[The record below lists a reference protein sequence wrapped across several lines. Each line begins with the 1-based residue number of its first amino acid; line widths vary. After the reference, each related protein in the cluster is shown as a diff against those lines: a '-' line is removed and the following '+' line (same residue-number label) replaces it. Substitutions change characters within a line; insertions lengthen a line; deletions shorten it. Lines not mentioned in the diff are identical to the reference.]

1 MITRST
7 NRQHAASAYDFTR
20 FDPSMGRFMAVRFRN
35 RSAFTLVE
43 LLVVIAIIGIL
54 VALLLP
60 AIQAAREAARRSQCQ
75 NNLKQ
80 IGLAIQNFASA
91 KRVLPTGGTVPYPKI
106 ELYVTSGGQPFG
118 PERQGLGWAFQ
129 ILPYLE
135 DGNTYALKKTGDIES
150 TVVPGYFC
158 PSRRQPTRITG
169 SGAHGIDESQGVI
182 LMDYAGATPRGID
195 PTTEL
200 PYRDDEVLPNS
211 FWQPRDSGTWQVPD
225 KKQWLGLIVRSRFH
239 RKAEDTNDTS
249 LTTNPML
256 DSGSTSPITFAKCTD
271 GLSKTLLVSEKLVSP
286 LFYEG
291 GTPSDDRGWS
301 DGWDPDSIR
310 CTCVPPY
317 PDSGALQLKDW
328 EYNAFPY
335 GQINDAFHFGSA
347 HAGGMNAAF
356 GDGSVHT
363 ISYDIDPVMFDRLG
377 DRRDG
382 EALDTSAL

>member
-1 MITRST
+1 MS
-7 NRQHAASAYDFTR
+7 ASFEKRRAILSSSGKD
-20 FDPSMGRFMAVRFRN
+20 G
-35 RSAFTLVE
+35 FTLVE

-60 AIQAAREAARRSQCQ
+60 AIQAAREAARRNQCK

-80 IGLAIQNFASA
+80 VGLAIQNFASS
-91 KRVLPTGGTVPYPKI
+91 KKVLPTGGTVPYPKI
-106 ELYVTSGGQPFG
+106 ELYLSSGGQPLG

-135 DGNTYALKKTGDIES
+135 EGNTYALKNTRDIES

-158 PSRRQPTRITG
+158 PSRRQPTRISG
-169 SGAHGIDESQGVI
+169 SGSSGINESKGVI

-195 PTTEL
+195 PTTGQ
-200 PYRDDEVLPNS
+200 PYLDSEVLPNS
-211 FWQPRDSGTWQVPD
+211 FWQPQIGGTWEVPD
-225 KKQWLGLIVRSRFH
+225 RKEWFGLIVRTRFH
-239 RKAEDTNDTS
+239 RKNEKGENTPDN
-249 LTTNPML
+249 LFV

-271 GLSKTLLVSEKLVSP
+271 GLSKTMLVSEKLVNP
-286 LFYEG
+286 LYYQG

-301 DGWDPDSIR
+301 DGWDPDTMR

-317 PDSGALQLKDW
+317 ADSDAVSLKDW

-335 GQINDAFHFGSA
+335 GLLNDAFNFGSA
-347 HAGGMNAAF
+347 HSGGMSAVF

-363 ISYDIDPVMFDRLG
+363 ISYDIDPTTFDRLG

-382 EALDTSAL
+382 EVVDTSAF

>member
-1 MITRST
+1 MNAIPKKRREVALSL
-7 NRQHAASAYDFTR
+7 
-20 FDPSMGRFMAVRFRN
+20 RN
-35 RSAFTLVE
+35 LGFTLVE

-60 AIQAAREAARRSQCQ
+60 AIQAAREAARRNQCK

-80 IGLAIQNFASA
+80 VGLAVQNFASA
-91 KRVLPTGGTVPYPKI
+91 KNVLPTGGTVPYPKI
-106 ELYVTSGGQPFG
+106 ELYVSNGGQPLG
-118 PERQGLGWAFQ
+118 PDHQGLGWAFQ

-135 DGNTYALKKTGDIES
+135 DGNTYALQKTGDIES

-158 PSRRQPTRITG
+158 PSRRAPTRISTSG
-169 SGAHGIDESQGVI
+169 SSGIDESHGVI

-195 PTTEL
+195 SATGL
-200 PYRDDEVLPNS
+200 PYLDSEVLPNS
-211 FWQPRDSGTWQVPD
+211 FWQPQLGGTWEVPD
-225 KKQWLGLIVRSRFH
+225 NKQWFGLIVRTRFH
-239 RKAEDTNDTS
+239 RRNEKGDNTPD
-249 LTTNPML
+249 NPFV

-271 GLSKTLLVSEKLVSP
+271 GTSKTMLVSEKLVSP
-286 LFYEG
+286 QSYQG

-301 DGWDPDSIR
+301 DGWDPDNMR

-317 PDSGALQLKDW
+317 TDADAYNLKDW

-335 GQINDAFHFGSA
+335 GLINDAFHFGSA
-347 HAGGMNAAF
+347 HTGGMNAVF

-363 ISYDIDPVMFDRLG
+363 ISYDIDPKMFDRLG

-382 EALDTSAL
+382 EVVDTSAF